1 MMAFDLKWTTAM
13 AAALLASGCNRSNAD
28 DGWTAEQDTAI
39 CTDAQGKRLPDD
51 RCRQTRMGGGG
62 GAFWY
67 FLGRGRPIP
76 FYGER
81 ATGGSFRPASGARYA
96 VAPARSAMTRAA
108 AVSRGGF
115 GASASRFGSIHA

>member
-1 MMAFDLKWTTAM
+1 MAINLKWTTAM
-13 AAALLASGCNRSNAD
+13 AAALLATGCNRAKAD
-28 DGWTAEQDTAI
+28 DNWTADRDTAI

-51 RCRQTRMGGGG
+51 RCRQTRMGGGSA
-62 GAFWY
+62 AFWY
-67 FLGRGRPIP
+67 FLARGRPIP

-81 ATGGSFRPASGARYA
+81 ATGGSFRPSGGVRY
-96 VAPARSAMTRAA
+96 VSAPAGSAMTRSA